1 MSSEN
6 HTHDQSDESRD
17 DLVRRSNARMIL
29 MAQFAFYRRL
39 VAKKHGFTTW
49 LEIEPS
55 SMTDTELEQVVGF
68 LKDAAHL
75 PPG

>member
-1 MSSEN
+1 MSDN
-6 HTHDQSDESRD
+6 DHDQAKSSTD

-49 LEIEPS
+49 LEMEPS
-55 SMTDTELEQVVGF
+55 EMTDTELEQVVGF